1 MLLSDFQIA
10 CLARQQGMIEPF
22 VPKLVREVQADPF
35 LHALSMNA
43 AGNRRILSYGCS
55 SYGYDLRLSAKEFLI
70 FRHIPGTVVNPKRF
84 NPANLEPAELHS
96 DQDGDFFILPA
107 HSYGLGVAVEKL
119 QIPPDVTGVCLG
131 KSTYAR
137 IGVIVNT
144 TPAEAMWKGH
154 LTLEFSNSCSADVR
168 LYANEGICQ
177 MLFFAGEPC
186 SVTYSDR
193 AGKYQNQPE
202 SVTLARI

>member
-10 CLARQQGMIEPF
+10 HMARQQGMIEPF
-22 VPKLVREVQADPF
+22 VPELIRRADVATCGPREYETRPV
-35 LHALSMNA
+35 
-43 AGNRRILSYGCS
+43 LSYGCS
-55 SYGYDLRLSAKEFLI
+55 SYGYDLRLSPKEFLI
-70 FRHIPGTVVNPKRF
+70 FRHIPGTVIDPKNF
-84 NPANLEPAELHS
+84 NPANLEAVELHHDENGS
-96 DQDGDFFILPA
+96 FFILPA

-119 QIPPDVTGVCLG
+119 QMPADVTGVCLG

-137 IGVIVNT
+137 IGVIVNA

-177 MLFFAGEPC
+177 MLFFTGDPC